1 MKRSRILKLDAYNEA
16 TNTQYG
22 FYMMG
27 EDADLISVDISA
39 GIIKRAAERAKER
52 NLYNRSHF
60 IVSDFRRLP
69 IRSQAVDISCSFGSI
84 EHVEE
89 YAQAFYQQTRVVK
102 YGGEVLVAV
111 PNIANYSMRLL
122 SSKILHV
129 LGFMANFTNPE
140 KHFHRTQLYSLAKAA
155 ILSNIELSGYHLF
168 PKQLRWLDLWTSNRG
183 VDRLRNSK
191 SFRLLLKFFALL
203 ELRSPF
209 FRNFAEM
216 IIVKGVRASARETT
230 ILGSRNIQNQVV
242 I

>member
-1 MKRSRILKLDAYNEA
+1 DIFYRRLVISLVSSLTSVKRSRILKLDAYNEA

-39 GIIKRAAERAKER
+39 GIIKKAAERTKKR

-89 YAQAFYQQTRVVK
+89 YAQAFYEQTRVVI
-102 YGGEVLVAV
+102 VAV

-140 KHFHRTQLYSLAKAA
+140 KHFHNTQLYSLAKAA
-155 ILSNIELSGYHLF
+155 GLSNIELSGYHLF

-183 VDRLRNSK
+183 VDRLK
-191 SFRLLLKFFALL
+191 
-203 ELRSPF
+203 PQ
-209 FRNFAEM
+209 
-216 IIVKGVRASARETT
+216 
-230 ILGSRNIQNQVV
+230 IL
-242 I
+242 